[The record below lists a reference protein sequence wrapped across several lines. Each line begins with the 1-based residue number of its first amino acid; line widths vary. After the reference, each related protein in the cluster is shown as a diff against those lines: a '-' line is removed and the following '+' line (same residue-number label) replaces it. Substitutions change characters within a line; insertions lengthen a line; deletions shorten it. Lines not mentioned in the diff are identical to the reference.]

1 MSRRFMLLLLIV
13 LAVAIFAATAVSG
26 VSANPFGPVVPSE
39 PVPGFGFDRLIAWT
53 AQAQGAFYDGLTG
66 TLRRVSESPAALW
79 TLLGL
84 SFAYGV
90 VHAAG
95 PGHGKVVISSYMLAS
110 GDTAR
115 RGAMLAIGAA
125 LVQATVAVVLVAVL
139 AGAFGLSRA
148 FLTDATITL
157 ERFSYAL
164 IVMLGL
170 YLVWRT
176 VKGLLPQPVALA
188 PAGHPHDH
196 AHHHEHQHA
205 HAHAHA
211 DAHHVHDAHCG
222 CDHVHMPDA
231 DEVSRTAGLG
241 QSLMLIFGAGARP
254 CTGAL
259 LVLVLAMSQGLLW
272 AGALSAYAM
281 GVGTALTVG
290 TLAVFASGLSGL
302 FQRSGQTSP
311 VMRYAPLTLSLL
323 GGLLVVA
330 FGALLLMAS
339 LAR

>member
-1 MSRRFMLLLLIV
+1 MIRFCLPVI
-13 LAVAIFAATAVSG
+13 LAMVAVPAL
-26 VSANPFGPVVPSE
+26 ANPFGPVVPSE
-39 PVPGFGFDRLIAWT
+39 PVPGFGFDQLIAWT
-53 AQAQGAFYDGLTG
+53 AQAQGAFYDGLTNA
-66 TLRRVSESPAALW
+66 LREVSTSSAALW

-90 VHAAG
+90 AHAAG

-125 LVQATVAVVLVAVL
+125 LVQATMAVLLVGVL
-139 AGAFGLSRA
+139 AGVFGLSRA

-164 IVMLGL
+164 IILLGL
-170 YLVWRT
+170 YLGWRT

-196 AHHHEHQHA
+196 DHAHDHDHDHHHHA
-205 HAHAHA
+205 HP
-211 DAHHVHDAHCG
+211 DPHHVHDAHCG

-231 DEVSRTAGLG
+231 DEVSRTAGVG
-241 QSLMLIFGAGARP
+241 QSLMLVLGAGARP

-272 AGALSAYAM
+272 AGAVSAYAM
-281 GVGTALTVG
+281 GIGTAITVG
-290 TLAVFASGLSGL
+290 TLAVFASGLSSFLTRG
-302 FQRSGQTSP
+302 SQTSP
-311 VMRYAPLTLSLL
+311 LMRYAPLVLSLL
-323 GGLLVVA
+323 GGLVVVA
-330 FGALLLMAS
+330 FGALLLLAS
-339 LAR
+339 LSR

>member
-13 LAVAIFAATAVSG
+13 LAVAIFAATAVSA
-26 VSANPFGPVVPSE
+26 VSANPFGPVVPTE
-39 PVPGFGFDRLIAWT
+39 PVPGFGFDRLIART
-53 AQAQGAFYDGLTG
+53 AGAQGAFYDGLTG
-66 TLRRVSESPAALW
+66 ALRQVSQSPAALW

-90 VHAAG
+90 AHAAG

-115 RGAMLAIGAA
+115 RGAMLALGAA

-164 IVMLGL
+164 IMVLGL

-176 VKGLLPQPVALA
+176 AKGLVPQPAQPGVLA
-188 PAGHPHDH
+188 AAG
-196 AHHHEHQHA
+196 HQHA
-205 HAHAHA
+205 HA
-211 DAHHVHDAHCG
+211 DPHHVHDAHCG
-222 CDHVHMPDA
+222 CDHAHMPDA
-231 DEVSRTAGLG
+231 DAVSRTASLG
-241 QSLMLIFGAGARP
+241 QSLMLIVGAGARP

-281 GVGTALTVG
+281 GVGTAITVG

-302 FQRSGQTSP
+302 FNRSSATSP
-311 VMRYAPLTLSLL
+311 AMRYAPLVLSLL
-323 GGLLVVA
+323 GGLVVVA
-330 FGALLLMAS
+330 FGALLLLAS
-339 LAR
+339 LSR

>member
-1 MSRRFMLLLLIV
+1 MSRRFMLVLLIV

-26 VSANPFGPVVPSE
+26 VSANPFGPVVPTE

-53 AQAQGAFYDGLTG
+53 AQTQGAFYDGLTSA
-66 TLRRVSESPAALW
+66 LRQVSESSAALW

-90 VHAAG
+90 AHAAG
-95 PGHGKVVISSYMLAS
+95 PGHGKVVISSYMLAN

-139 AGAFGLSRA
+139 AGAFGLSRT

-157 ERFSYAL
+157 ERFSYGL
-164 IVMLGL
+164 IVVLGL

-176 VKGLLPQPVALA
+176 VKGLLPQPAQPAVLA
-188 PAGHPHDH
+188 AAGHHHSHSD
-196 AHHHEHQHA
+196 AHP
-205 HAHAHA
+205 
-211 DAHHVHDAHCG
+211 DPHHVHDAHCG

-231 DEVSRTAGLG
+231 GAVSRTAGLG
-241 QSLMLIFGAGARP
+241 QSLMLILGAGARP

-272 AGALSAYAM
+272 AGTLSAYAM

-302 FQRSGQTSP
+302 FQRSGETSP
-311 VMRYAPLTLSLL
+311 VMRYAPLVLSLL
-323 GGLLVVA
+323 GGLIVVA
-330 FGALLLMAS
+330 FGALLLLAS
-339 LAR
+339 LSR